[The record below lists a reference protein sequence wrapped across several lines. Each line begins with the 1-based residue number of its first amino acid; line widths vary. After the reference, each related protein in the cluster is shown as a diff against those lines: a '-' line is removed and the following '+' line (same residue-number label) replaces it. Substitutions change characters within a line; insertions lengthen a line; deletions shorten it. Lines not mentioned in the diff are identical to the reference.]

1 MGFVQLGWPAATP
14 SVLVYYQSV
23 SFNPHS
29 KILISVEWKG
39 TVLDK
44 ILGQVYGVSWA
55 DAVDLCLS
63 MSNHLLSTMK
73 ETVEDSLRSQPSLY
87 RLWGVLLYS
96 PKPKSATGI
105 IPQELSIGP
114 KTRRAKTCEKE
125 SCGCP

>member
-87 RLWGVLLYS
+87 RPWGVLLYS
-96 PKPKSATGI
+96 PKPSPLREFLKSW
-105 IPQELSIGP
+105 SIGP
-114 KTRRAKTCEKE
+114 NACRAKTCEE
-125 SCGCP
+125 EACGCR